1 MQRRD
6 FLRFTLA
13 GAAGLILAGCG
24 FRLRGFDASS
34 PPLDAIRLA
43 GPDSDLARLVRRR
56 LEAAGTRVH
65 EDAELTLNLG
75 EPEFE
80 SRRLSVLDSGPRD
93 EEQSLSARFSVQRA
107 DGAYL
112 LDQQRLTVSRRD
124 SVDAG
129 DLLNSDTRREE
140 NRDELLGEAADRLL
154 DRLSAL
160 GRR

>member
-13 GAAGLILAGCG
+13 GTAGLTLAGCG
-24 FRLRGFDASS
+24 FRLRGLDDAS
-34 PPLDAIRLA
+34 PPLAEVRLA
-43 GPDSDLARLVRRR
+43 GPDSDLARRLRRR

-65 EDAELTLNLG
+65 EGAELTLNLG
-75 EPEFE
+75 EPQFE

-93 EEQSLSARFSVQRA
+93 EELILTVPYSVQRD

-124 SVDAG
+124 SVDDG
-129 DLLNSDTRREE
+129 DLLNRDTRREE
-140 NRDELLGEAADRLL
+140 SRDELLDEAAERLL
-154 DRLSAL
+154 DRLRAL
-160 GRR
+160 GR